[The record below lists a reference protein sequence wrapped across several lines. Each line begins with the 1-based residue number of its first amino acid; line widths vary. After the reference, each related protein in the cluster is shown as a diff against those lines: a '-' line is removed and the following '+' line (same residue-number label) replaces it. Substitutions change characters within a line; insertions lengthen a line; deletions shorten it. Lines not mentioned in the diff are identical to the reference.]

1 LVLFYIQFPKSK
13 LFKTDK
19 INTLRISER
28 KVLDGIS
35 LALKDHGVLLSVNE
49 QSEFRFYRRSGGTGW
64 RSVFYRRQLDGSCFR
79 RWIEK
84 HFGHRRAIKMNRR
97 SVGQFF
103 AVFMVAL
110 FCALPLLAA
119 LTGDLQGTVL
129 DVKGLAVADATA
141 SIKNL
146 GTGVTRTMKTTSAGE
161 FAAQQLDIGPYEL
174 TIEKQGF
181 TTSKTQVVI
190 RSGEITRLNFS
201 LEIGSITQVVSV
213 EASAEAF
220 LDTADSQIST
230 SIGEQDV
237 KDLPII
243 NRDPLAFATL
253 APGIS
258 PVSKDN
264 PFLGSGSFNSNGQRG
279 RANNITIDNA
289 VASDISTT
297 GGAGLG
303 TFSLDEVQEF
313 KLITDNFNAEFGRNS
328 GAQVQ
333 LITKSGTNQYHGS
346 VYEFHQ
352 DAAGN
357 ARDFFNTNGQ
367 VTPVVNNL
375 WGFAAGGPI
384 VNDHLFVFGHYEG
397 NKIRGQGSTNAA
409 VVLTPAQAA
418 AITDPT
424 SKALFQAVGAPT
436 SPDNSGSV
444 SNSAANATDTYSWA
458 LRVDETWRGGKDVL
472 TSRYGT
478 NPVTQVRPG
487 LVFVGTALPNYGA
500 NVTNTARTYNI
511 GETHIV
517 TPAIVNQARFTFS
530 RTKPIFLP
538 FTSLKPPFAPLTQIS
553 GFAAMGEA
561 SIIPQGRTEND
572 FEYSDTLS
580 WSRGRHAFKYGV
592 DAFRYQQNSFFDSNF
607 RGTLSFPTVAAF
619 QAGTPSLFTEN
630 VGNSVRGNRNTD
642 VFGFAQDDF
651 RVTNTITLNLGVRL
665 ESAGGVSEVH
675 NILSNIDPNNTTPL
689 GGGGSGPLG
698 GVDLGG
704 TSFKRN
710 YNWAPRLGIAWN
722 PNHGKLVFR
731 GGYGWAYDFIYQNP
745 ITNLRFAAP
754 FIPSLALSGAA
765 IAGANSYANLVAGT
779 SAAQAAA
786 IAAIGTFPANQVNFG
801 SFSAVKQNL
810 KNPVSKQSSFGVE
823 YQISKDYVL
832 KASYVG
838 IWSSDLQVTLPVNLV
853 PAANRPAPATS
864 LADEQARLAQFAAV
878 FGHENGTASGSLV
891 NNRLDPR
898 FNTVTEVESMG
909 TSNYQ
914 GLQLVVIKQQ
924 SHGLSLQGSYTYG
937 HSLDDVSDALNV
949 LVNDTP
955 TVQDPTNLKG
965 NRASSEFDLRHRF
978 ALEHVYEIP
987 FTNHLEGAARKF
999 LHGWAVSGIFSF
1011 QTGFPTTVL
1020 SGARG
1025 GLSAD
1030 QALLGNVL
1038 NLQSIYANGDPR
1050 LLHPV
1055 PQGSPA
1061 ASAIPG
1067 TCARGIG
1074 TQKIPD
1080 PNNPGKTITVQCAN
1094 TSGYFL
1100 TQPFLGNLGT
1110 SSRNLLR
1117 LAHFVDY
1124 DAGLLKD
1131 TKLTERLNLQFRWE
1145 VYNVFNH
1152 PNFSGFVNTLTS
1164 PSFGTYTSTASNE
1177 RQMQY
1182 SLKILF

>member
-1 LVLFYIQFPKSK
+1 
-13 LFKTDK
+13 
-19 INTLRISER
+19 
-28 KVLDGIS
+28 
-35 LALKDHGVLLSVNE
+35 
-49 QSEFRFYRRSGGTGW
+49 
-64 RSVFYRRQLDGSCFR
+64 
-79 RWIEK
+79 
-84 HFGHRRAIKMNRR
+84 MNRR
-97 SVGQFF
+97 GVWLFF
-103 AVFMVAL
+103 AISVVAL
-110 FCALPLLAA
+110 FCAFPLLAA

-129 DVKGLAVADATA
+129 DPNGLAVSGATVT
-141 SIKNL
+141 IKNL
-146 GTGVTRTMKTTSAGE
+146 GTDVKRTVTTTPQGE
-161 FAAQQLDIGPYEL
+161 FSTLQLDIGPYEL

-181 TTSKTQVVI
+181 TIFKTEVVI
-190 RSGEITRLNFS
+190 RSGEITRLN
-201 LEIGSITQVVSV
+201 LTLQVGQVTQTVTV
-213 EASAEAF
+213 EAGAEAF
-220 LDTADSQIST
+220 LDTANSQIST
-230 SIGEQDV
+230 SVAEQDV

-264 PFLGSGSFNSNGQRG
+264 PFLGSGSFSANGQRG

-303 TFSLDEVQEF
+303 TFSLDEVEEF
-313 KLITDNFNAEFGRNS
+313 KLITDNFSAEFGRNS

-375 WGFAAGGPI
+375 WGFTAGGPI
-384 VNDHLFVFGHYEG
+384 VKDHLFVFGHYEG
-397 NKIRGQGSTNAA
+397 NKIRGAGSTSTAT
-409 VVLTPAQAA
+409 VLTPSQVAG
-418 AITDPT
+418 ITDPT

-436 SPDNSGSV
+436 SPRDANPNV
-444 SNSAANATDTYSWA
+444 SNSAPNATDTFSWA
-458 LRVDETWRGGKDVL
+458 LRVDESWRGGKDVL
-472 TSRYGT
+472 TSRYGAD
-478 NPVTQVRPG
+478 PVTQVRPG
-487 LVFVGTALPNYGA
+487 LVFVGTNLPNYGA
-500 NVTNTARTYNI
+500 NVTNTARIYNI
-511 GETHIV
+511 GETHAF

-538 FTSLKPPFAPLTQIS
+538 FTTLTPPFAPLIQIS
-553 GFAAMGEA
+553 GLAAMGEA

-572 FEYSDTLS
+572 FEYSDIVS
-580 WSRGRHAFKYGV
+580 WSRGRHDFKFGV

-607 RGTLSFPTVAAF
+607 RGILQFPSVAAF
-619 QAGTPSLFTEN
+619 QSGTPSSFTQN

-642 VFGFAQDDF
+642 VFSFAQDDF
-651 RVTNTITLNLGVRL
+651 RVTNSLTLNLGVRL

-675 NILSNIDPNNTTPL
+675 NILSNIDPNNNQPL
-689 GGGGSGPLG
+689 GGGGTGHLG

-704 TSFKRN
+704 TAFQRN
-710 YNWAPRLGIAWN
+710 YNWAPRLGAAWN
-722 PNHGKLVFR
+722 PRHGKLVIR
-731 GGYGWAYDFIYQNP
+731 GGYGWTYDFIYQNP

-765 IAGANSYANLVAGT
+765 ISGANSYANLVAGT

-786 IAAIGTFPANQVNFG
+786 KAAIGTFPATQVNFG
-801 SFSAVKQNL
+801 TFSAVNQHL
-810 KNPVSKQSSFGVE
+810 KNPLAKQSDFGVE
-823 YQISKDYVL
+823 YQISKDYVV

-838 IWSSDLQVTLPVNLV
+838 IWSEDLEVSLPINLV
-853 PAANRPAPATS
+853 PLANRPAPATS
-864 LADEQARLAQFAAV
+864 YADELSRLTQFATA
-878 FGHENGTASGSLV
+878 FGHENGTANGSLV

-898 FNTVTEVESMG
+898 FNTVTEVESIG

-914 GLQLVVIKQQ
+914 GLQVVVVKQPT
-924 SHGLSLQGSYTYG
+924 HGLSLQGSYSYG
-937 HSLDDVSDALNV
+937 HSIDDVSDALNV

-955 TVQDPTNLKG
+955 TEQDPTNLRG

-978 ALEHVYEIP
+978 VFDHVYEIP
-987 FTNHLEGAARKF
+987 FTNHLEGTPRRF

-1011 QTGFPTTVL
+1011 QTGFPTTIL

-1025 GLSAD
+1025 ALTAD

-1038 NLQSIYANGDPR
+1038 NLQSIYANGDPTQ
-1050 LLHPV
+1050 LHPV

-1061 ASAIPG
+1061 AAAIPAP
-1067 TCARGIG
+1067 CARGAG
-1074 TQKIPD
+1074 NQPKSTTPC
-1080 PNNPGKTITVQCAN
+1080 TN

-1100 TQPFLGNLGT
+1100 TQPLLGNLGT
-1110 SSRNLLR
+1110 SPRNLLR
-1117 LAHFVDY
+1117 LANFVDY

-1131 TKLTERLNLQFRWE
+1131 TKITEKVNLQFRWE

-1182 SLKILF
+1182 SFKILF